1 MPPSF
6 DLIPDRVHRQQL
18 RRCPLCGHA
27 AGMWE
32 VHQGKPGAK
41 AVACERDSFME
52 GPLGPVQECPLSVP
66 SPTFAQSTPRAA
78 ADLWNRF
85 AEAAEQ
91 ARADMKFR
99 TAA

>member
-1 MPPSF
+1 MSPSF
-6 DLIPDRVHRQQL
+6 DHIPASVHRQQL
-18 RRCPLCGHA
+18 RRCPLCGHP

-41 AVACERDSFME
+41 AVACEHDSFMD
-52 GPLGPVQECPLSVP
+52 GPLGSLQECPLSVP
-66 SPTFAQSTPRAA
+66 APSFAQATHRAA
-78 ADLWNRF
+78 ADLWNSF

-91 ARADMKFR
+91 SRADMTFR